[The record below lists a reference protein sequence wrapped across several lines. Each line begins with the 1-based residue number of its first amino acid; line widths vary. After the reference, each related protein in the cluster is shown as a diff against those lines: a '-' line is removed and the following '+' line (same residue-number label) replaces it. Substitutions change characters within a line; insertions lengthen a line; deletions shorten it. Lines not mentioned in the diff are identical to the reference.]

1 MANIIAV
8 VWDFDKTLLNG
19 YMQEPIFKYYGI
31 DEKSFWGEV
40 GLLPAKYMREQ
51 GVRVNPETI
60 YLNQF
65 IRDARD
71 GRMQGLNNEKLKS
84 FGKELKFYPG
94 IPELFTKTKDFIDQ
108 NEDYRECGIKLE
120 HYIVSTGMAAI
131 IQGSEIAEYVD
142 GIWGCEFI
150 EDEQNGERRI
160 AEIGYTVDNTTKTR
174 AIFEINKGVN
184 KHPEM
189 DVNIAMPEDARR
201 VKLKNMIYI
210 AVGPSDIPAFSVV
223 RGNGGSTYAIYPK
236 GDINAFKQVDI
247 LHKNDR
253 IDGYSEADYSEGSQT
268 YLWIMN
274 RIGSIADKICEDEKS
289 KYSFD
294 KNSVPK
300 HLNE

>member
-40 GLLPAKYMREQ
+40 GLLPAKYMSEQ

-131 IQGSEIAEYVD
+131 IQGSEIAKYVD

-150 EDEQNGERRI
+150 EDEQNGVRRI

-184 KHPEM
+184 KHPEI
-189 DVNIAMPEDARR
+189 DVNIAMPEDA
-201 VKLKNMIYI
+201 
-210 AVGPSDIPAFSVV
+210 
-223 RGNGGSTYAIYPK
+223 
-236 GDINAFKQVDI
+236 
-247 LHKNDR
+247 
-253 IDGYSEADYSEGSQT
+253 
-268 YLWIMN
+268 
-274 RIGSIADKICEDEKS
+274 
-289 KYSFD
+289 
-294 KNSVPK
+294 
-300 HLNE
+300 

>member
-94 IPELFTKTKDFIDQ
+94 IPELFTETKDFIDQ

-210 AVGPSDIPAFSVV
+210 ADGPSDIPAFSVV

>member
-184 KHPEM
+184 KHPEI

-210 AVGPSDIPAFSVV
+210 ADGPSDIPAFSVV

>member
-150 EDEQNGERRI
+150 EDDQNGERRI

-210 AVGPSDIPAFSVV
+210 ADGPSDIPAFSVV

>member
-40 GLLPAKYMREQ
+40 GLLPTKYMSEQ

-94 IPELFTKTKDFIDQ
+94 IPELFTKTKDFIDK

-150 EDEQNGERRI
+150 EDEQNGVRRI

-210 AVGPSDIPAFSVV
+210 ADGPSDIPAFSV
-223 RGNGGSTYAIYPK
+223 
-236 GDINAFKQVDI
+236 
-247 LHKNDR
+247 DR
-253 IDGYSEADYSEGSQT
+253 
-268 YLWIMN
+268 
-274 RIGSIADKICEDEKS
+274 KS
-289 KYSFD
+289 
-294 KNSVPK
+294 VV
-300 HLNE
+300 

>member
-210 AVGPSDIPAFSVV
+210 ADGPSDIPAFSVV

-274 RIGSIADKICEDEKS
+274 RIESIADKICEDEKS

>member
-184 KHPEM
+184 KHLEM

-210 AVGPSDIPAFSVV
+210 ADGPSDIPAFSVV

-274 RIGSIADKICEDEKS
+274 RIESIADKICEDEKS

>member
-40 GLLPAKYMREQ
+40 GLLPAKYMSEQ

-150 EDEQNGERRI
+150 EDEQNGVRRI

-210 AVGPSDIPAFSVV
+210 ADGPSDIPAFSVV

-274 RIGSIADKICEDEKS
+274 RIESIADKICEDEKS

>member
-1 MANIIAV
+1 MANINAV

-210 AVGPSDIPAFSVV
+210 ADGPSDIPAFSVV

>member
-51 GVRVNPETI
+51 EVRVNPETI

-210 AVGPSDIPAFSVV
+210 ADGPSDIPAFSVV

-274 RIGSIADKICEDEKS
+274 RIESIADKICEDEKS

>member
-210 AVGPSDIPAFSVV
+210 ADGPSDIPAFSVV

-274 RIGSIADKICEDEKS
+274 RIGNIADKICEDEKS

>member
-19 YMQEPIFKYYGI
+19 YMQEPIFEYYGI
-31 DEKSFWGEV
+31 DEKNFWTEV
-40 GLLPAKYMREQ
+40 GALPAKYMREQ

-94 IPELFTKTKDFIDQ
+94 IPELFTKTKEFVEQ
-108 NEDYRECGIKLE
+108 NEKFREYGIKLE

-131 IQGSEIAEYVD
+131 IQGSKIAEYVD

-150 EDEQNGERRI
+150 EDNENGERRI

-184 KHPEM
+184 KHPEI

-210 AVGPSDIPAFSVV
+210 ADGPSDIPAFSVV

-247 LHKNDR
+247 LHKNER
-253 IDGYSEADYSEGSQT
+253 IDGYSEADYREGSQT

-274 RIGSIADKICEDEKS
+274 RIGSIAEKICEDELS
-289 KYSFD
+289 KLNFD
-294 KNSVPK
+294 ISSVPK
-300 HLNE
+300 HLNA

>member
-40 GLLPAKYMREQ
+40 GLLPAKYMNEQ

-210 AVGPSDIPAFSVV
+210 ADGPSDIPAFSVV

-274 RIGSIADKICEDEKS
+274 RIGSIADKICKDEKS

>member
-210 AVGPSDIPAFSVV
+210 ADGPSDIPAFSVV

-274 RIGSIADKICEDEKS
+274 RIGSIADNICEDEKS

>member
-40 GLLPAKYMREQ
+40 GLLPAKYMNEQ

-94 IPELFTKTKDFIDQ
+94 IPELFTKTKDFVDQ

-210 AVGPSDIPAFSVV
+210 ADGPSDIPAFSVV

-274 RIGSIADKICEDEKS
+274 RIGSIADKICKDEKS

>member
-1 MANIIAV
+1 
-8 VWDFDKTLLNG
+8 
-19 YMQEPIFKYYGI
+19 
-31 DEKSFWGEV
+31 
-40 GLLPAKYMREQ
+40 
-51 GVRVNPETI
+51 
-60 YLNQF
+60 
-65 IRDARD
+65 
-71 GRMQGLNNEKLKS
+71 MQGLNNEKLKS

-94 IPELFTKTKDFIDQ
+94 IPELFTKTKDFVDQ

-150 EDEQNGERRI
+150 EDEQNGVRRI

-184 KHPEM
+184 KHPEI

-210 AVGPSDIPAFSVV
+210 ADGPSDIPAFSVV

-274 RIGSIADKICEDEKS
+274 RIGSIADKICKDEKS

>member
-1 MANIIAV
+1 MS
-8 VWDFDKTLLNG
+8 KNG
-19 YMQEPIFKYYGI
+19 
-31 DEKSFWGEV
+31 V
-40 GLLPAKYMREQ
+40 
-51 GVRVNPETI
+51 
-60 YLNQF
+60 
-65 IRDARD
+65 
-71 GRMQGLNNEKLKS
+71 
-84 FGKELKFYPG
+84 
-94 IPELFTKTKDFIDQ
+94 
-108 NEDYRECGIKLE
+108 
-120 HYIVSTGMAAI
+120 
-131 IQGSEIAEYVD
+131 
-142 GIWGCEFI
+142 
-150 EDEQNGERRI
+150 RRI

-184 KHPEM
+184 KHPEI

-210 AVGPSDIPAFSVV
+210 ADGPSDIPAFSVV

-274 RIGSIADKICEDEKS
+274 RIGSIADNICEDEKS